1 MPKLVRDRI
10 PELFGG
16 RVLAELSG
24 EAHAESLRAKL
35 QEEMGEFLQSGEP
48 EELADVLEVLHALA
62 ALQGLTPAGLEH
74 LRATTAAAR
83 GGFGRGLWW
92 TP

>member
-1 MPKLVRDRI
+1 MAKLVRDRI

-24 EAHAESLRAKL
+24 EAYAQALRAKL
-35 QEEMGEFLQSGEP
+35 QEEVGEFLQSSEP

-62 ALQGLTPAGLEH
+62 ALQGLTPAALEQ
-74 LRATTAAAR
+74 LRATKAAAR